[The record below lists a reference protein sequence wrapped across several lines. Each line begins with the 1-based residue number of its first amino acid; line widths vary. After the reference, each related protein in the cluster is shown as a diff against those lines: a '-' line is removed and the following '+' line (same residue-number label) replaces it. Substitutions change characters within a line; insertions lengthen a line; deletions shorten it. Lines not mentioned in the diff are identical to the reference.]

1 MGVRPPGSSRGSL
14 LVVDDDEGVRGLL
27 SRLLRVTGYTV
38 VEAGSAEEAA
48 EWLARC
54 TPDLILLDLQLPGK
68 SGQELLTEIRADA
81 RLRWTPV
88 VMVTGAATQARKVKA
103 IEAGATDFLAKP
115 FSHVELAARV
125 RSLLELKFATDALE
139 DAERVIVALAQTIDA
154 RDAYT
159 WGHSARVSVYAGLLG
174 EHIGLDDW
182 PLAAARRGAL
192 FHDFGKIA
200 VPDRVLLK
208 PGKLSDE
215 EYAVIKQHPGKGRE
229 LLQSMKTLT
238 DSLEVVHHH
247 HERMD
252 GSGYPEGLSGESIPI
267 TVRVTTIADVFDA
280 LTTRRVYRGALSRAA
295 ALEIMTSEV
304 RKGWW
309 DGRLLDE
316 FRGLL
321 ERLPEDDARIAR
333 YEARADALAE
343 ASGQRTGPPLAD

>member
-1 MGVRPPGSSRGSL
+1 M
-14 LVVDDDEGVRGLL
+14 DDDEGVRGLL

-38 VEAGSAEEAA
+38 EEAGSAEEAA
-48 EWLARC
+48 EKLAQI

-68 SGQELLTEIRADA
+68 SGLEFLAEIRADD

-88 VMVTGAATQARKVKA
+88 VMITGAATQARKVKA

-125 RSLLELKFATDALE
+125 RSLLELKYATDALE
-139 DAERVIVALAQTIDA
+139 DAEHVIVALAQTIDA

-159 WGHSARVSVYAGLLG
+159 WGHSARVSVYTGLLG
-174 EHIGLDDW
+174 ERIGLDDW

-208 PGKLSDE
+208 PGKLTDE
-215 EYAVIKQHPGKGRE
+215 EYGEIKRHPGKGRE
-229 LLQSMKTLT
+229 LLQSMKTLA
-238 DSLEVVHHH
+238 DSLDVVHHH

-252 GSGYPEGLSGESIPI
+252 GSGYPGGLSGESIPI
-267 TVRVTTIADVFDA
+267 TARLTTIADVFDA
-280 LTTRRVYRGALSRAA
+280 LTTKRVYRGALSRAT
-295 ALEIMTSEV
+295 ALEIMRDEV

-309 DGRLLDE
+309 DGRLLGE

-321 ERLPEDDARIAR
+321 EGLPEDDARIAR
-333 YEARADALAE
+333 FAARADAPAS
-343 ASGQRTGPPLAD
+343 ASGQKADSP